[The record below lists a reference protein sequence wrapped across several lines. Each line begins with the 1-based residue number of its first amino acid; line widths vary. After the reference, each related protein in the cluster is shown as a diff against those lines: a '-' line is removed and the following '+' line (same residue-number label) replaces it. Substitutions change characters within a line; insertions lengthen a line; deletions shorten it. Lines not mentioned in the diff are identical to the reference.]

1 MKNMKL
7 LALVLAAVTA
17 ASLLASCGSKKSD
30 SKDTTDSSDTSS
42 TDTSHTDDSSASG
55 EDLEMTE
62 TAKKAAELVTLGDY
76 KGVEVNFPDAE
87 SADEDTL
94 KAFCDSNLL
103 TGENGFYRDD
113 TKTTVAED
121 DIVNIDYQ
129 GLKDGTAFDG
139 GTASDV
145 YVDVAGNS
153 DAVQGTGYIDG
164 FTSGLVGATVGSTV
178 DSNVTFPDDY
188 GATDLAGQAVV
199 FRFTVN
205 FICTKLT
212 YDTLT
217 DAIVQDKFGCTDLAD
232 FKTNYLKQQYA
243 QYFKD
248 HETDLKQEIVIN
260 KVTGNATVDDSVD
273 ENAREEY
280 VFLAVAMKEGL
291 TIDSEGFDQ
300 YVQTMMSQLGVT
312 DKDTLYTNMG
322 GQETIKDYY
331 LASKALQ
338 WCMDNAVVNGL
349 D

>member
-1 MKNMKL
+1 MKRKKL
-7 LALVLAAVTA
+7 FALVLAAVTA

-30 SKDTTDSSDTSS
+30 NADSSDTSA
-42 TDTSHTDDSSASG
+42 DSSQIDTASDSG

-62 TAKKAAELVTLGDY
+62 TAKKAAELVTLGEY

-87 SADEDTL
+87 SVDEDTL

-103 TGENGFYRDD
+103 TGEDGFYRDD

-129 GLKDGTAFDG
+129 GLKDGVAFDG

-164 FTSGLVGATVGSTV
+164 FTSGLVGAAVGSTV

-217 DAIVQDKFGCTDLAD
+217 DAIVQEKFGCADLND
-232 FKTNYLKQQYA
+232 FKTNYLKEQYA

-248 HETDLKQEIVIN
+248 HETDLKQEVVIN
-260 KVTGNATVDDSVD
+260 RVTGNATVDDSVD

-280 VFLAVAMKEGL
+280 VFLAVAVKEGL
-291 TIDSEGFDQ
+291 TIDSEGYDQ
-300 YVQTMMSQLGVT
+300 YVSMMMSQLGVT

-338 WCMDNAVVNGL
+338 WCMDNAVVKGL

>member
-1 MKNMKL
+1 MKRKKL
-7 LALVLAAVTA
+7 FALVLAAVTA

-30 SKDTTDSSDTSS
+30 NADSSDTSA
-42 TDTSHTDDSSASG
+42 DSSQIDTASDSG

-62 TAKKAAELVTLGDY
+62 TAKKAAELVTLGEY

-87 SADEDTL
+87 SVDEDTL

-103 TGENGFYRDD
+103 TGEDGFYRDD

-129 GLKDGTAFDG
+129 GLKDGVAFDG

-164 FTSGLVGATVGSTV
+164 FTSGLVGAAVGSTV

-205 FICTKLT
+205 YICTKLT

-217 DAIVQDKFGCTDLAD
+217 DAIVQEKFGCADLND
-232 FKTNYLKQQYA
+232 FKTNYLKEQYA

-248 HETDLKQEIVIN
+248 HETDLKQEVVIN

-280 VFLAVAMKEGL
+280 VFLAVAVKEGL
-291 TIDSEGFDQ
+291 TIDSEGYDQ
-300 YVQTMMSQLGVT
+300 YVSMMMSQLGVT

-338 WCMDNAVVNGL
+338 WCMDNAVVKGL

>member
-1 MKNMKL
+1 MKRKKL
-7 LALVLAAVTA
+7 FALVLAAVTA

-30 SKDTTDSSDTSS
+30 NADSSDTSA
-42 TDTSHTDDSSASG
+42 DSSQIDTASDSG

-62 TAKKAAELVTLGDY
+62 TAKKAAELVTLGEY

-87 SADEDTL
+87 SVDEDTL

-103 TGENGFYRDD
+103 TGEDGFYRDD

-129 GLKDGTAFDG
+129 GLKDGVAFDG

-164 FTSGLVGATVGSTV
+164 FTSGLVGAAVGSTV

-217 DAIVQDKFGCTDLAD
+217 DAIVQEKFGCADLND
-232 FKTNYLKQQYA
+232 FKTNYLKEQYA

-248 HETDLKQEIVIN
+248 HETDLKQEVVIN

-280 VFLAVAMKEGL
+280 VFLAVAVKEGL
-291 TIDSEGFDQ
+291 TIDSEGYDQ
-300 YVQTMMSQLGVT
+300 YVSMMMSQLGVT

-338 WCMDNAVVNGL
+338 WCMDNAVVKGL

>member
-1 MKNMKL
+1 MKRKKL
-7 LALVLAAVTA
+7 FALVLAAVTA
-17 ASLLASCGSKKSD
+17 ASILASCGSKKSD
-30 SKDTTDSSDTSS
+30 NADSSDTSA
-42 TDTSHTDDSSASG
+42 DSSQIDTASDSG

-62 TAKKAAELVTLGDY
+62 TAKKAAELVTLGEY

-87 SADEDTL
+87 SVDEDTL

-103 TGENGFYRDD
+103 TGEDGFYRDD

-129 GLKDGTAFDG
+129 GLKDGVAFDG

-164 FTSGLVGATVGSTV
+164 FTSGLVGAAVGSTV

-205 FICTKLT
+205 YICTKLT

-217 DAIVQDKFGCTDLAD
+217 DAIVQEKFGCADLND
-232 FKTNYLKQQYA
+232 FKTNYLKEQYA

-248 HETDLKQEIVIN
+248 HETDLKQEVVIN

-280 VFLAVAMKEGL
+280 VFLAVAVKEGL
-291 TIDSEGFDQ
+291 TIDSEGYDQ
-300 YVQTMMSQLGVT
+300 YVSMMMSQLGVT

-338 WCMDNAVVNGL
+338 WCMDNAVVKGL

>member
-1 MKNMKL
+1 MKRKKL
-7 LALVLAAVTA
+7 FALVLAAVTA
-17 ASLLASCGSKKSD
+17 ASLLVSCGSKKSD
-30 SKDTTDSSDTSS
+30 NADSSDTSA
-42 TDTSHTDDSSASG
+42 DSSQIDTASDSG

-62 TAKKAAELVTLGDY
+62 TAKKAAELVTLGEY
-76 KGVEVNFPDAE
+76 KGVEVNFPDAD

-103 TGENGFYRDD
+103 TGEDCLVRDD

-129 GLKDGTAFDG
+129 GLKDGVAFDG

-164 FTSGLVGATVGSTV
+164 FTSGLVGAAVGSTV

-205 FICTKLT
+205 YICTKLT

-217 DAIVQDKFGCTDLAD
+217 DAIVQEKFGCADLND
-232 FKTNYLKQQYA
+232 FKTNYLKEQYA

-248 HETDLKQEIVIN
+248 HETDLKQEVVIN

-280 VFLAVAMKEGL
+280 VFLAVAVKEGL
-291 TIDSEGFDQ
+291 TIDSEGYDQ
-300 YVQTMMSQLGVT
+300 YVSMMMSQLGVT

-338 WCMDNAVVNGL
+338 WCMDNAVVKGL